1 MAGALYV
8 IFGYIFLNIFLIIFI
23 TAINCRF
30 KWNSWKN
37 PFRTVW
43 RARKVFKKP
52 FWRIYIGPYHGGTYF
67 HFESFFL
74 SYMTQDLLWKDKYET
89 PRFEYHPRI
98 DIVLFKFHHIH
109 IHLESPRTLVNV
121 DDDDYYEQMIWFLD
135 YCNSDIK
142 KAKETWPYKKYS
154 YEESTWPYKKY
165 NSEEST
171 WIDDIIKNNS

>member
-52 FWRIYIGPYHGGTYF
+52 FWKIYIGPYHGGTYF
-67 HFESFFL
+67 HFAL
-74 SYMTQDLLWKDKYET
+74 
-89 PRFEYHPRI
+89 RI
-98 DIVLFKFHHIH
+98 GARRW
-109 IHLESPRTLVNV
+109 LEQQLYFV
-121 DDDDYYEQMIWFLD
+121 
-135 YCNSDIK
+135 
-142 KAKETWPYKKYS
+142 
-154 YEESTWPYKKY
+154 
-165 NSEEST
+165 SEEYQRPFGLISIT
-171 WIDDIIKNNS
+171 YRYRTAGRI